1 VLITLEALEDGP
13 LPFDEVFAASKID
26 FAVAG
31 LRQTAPLHVQ
41 GTASA
46 IEREIH
52 IRGGLT
58 TQVEMEC
65 ARCLDPVVRAV
76 KSDFDLFY
84 QPLDESPEGNE
95 LVVPKGEEELGFY
108 SGEGVVLED
117 VAKEQVLL
125 SLPMR
130 TVCREDCKGLC
141 PTCGINRNRET
152 CQCKPTGGDPRWAA
166 LQNL

>member
-1 VLITLEALEDGP
+1 VLITLEALEDEP
-13 LPFDEVFAASKID
+13 LRFDEVFAANQVD
-26 FAVAG
+26 FAVPG
-31 LRQTAPLHVQ
+31 LRQVAPLHVK
-41 GTASA
+41 GVASA

-52 IRGGLT
+52 IRGDLT

-65 ARCLDPVVRAV
+65 ARCLDPVTRAV
-76 KSDFDLFY
+76 KRDFDLFY
-84 QPLDESPEGNE
+84 EPLDQGPEGDE

-141 PTCGINRNRET
+141 PTCGINRNRES
-152 CQCKPTGGDPRWAA
+152 CKCKDTGGDPRWAA
-166 LQNL
+166 LKNL